1 MPIALHRGHD
11 PVPSH
16 RGHASSRPFVNR
28 HLYASLQP
36 LVTIT
41 ANARLFD
48 VMQGVIQF
56 TDGGV
61 FLAMPAGQGKRR
73 HTELKA
79 NPAHVSNQRR
89 LRDARLQVDGPRLS
103 IKKSLLRGIR
113 CFQLDGEIGAAGFEP
128 TTPTTPKWCATKLR
142 YAPSDSSYHKA
153 STALILLR
161 MRARRRALSLSLDSP
176 VYPQMR
182 NSRES

>member
-79 NPAHVSNQRR
+79 NSAHVSNQRR
-89 LRDARLQVDGPRLS
+89 LRDA
-103 IKKSLLRGIR
+103 SL
-113 CFQLDGEIGAAGFEP
+113 
-128 TTPTTPKWCATKLR
+128 
-142 YAPSDSSYHKA
+142 
-153 STALILLR
+153 
-161 MRARRRALSLSLDSP
+161 
-176 VYPQMR
+176 
-182 NSRES
+182 